1 MSTADRGP
9 RGLKARGGRFWKSVT
24 AGYELNVDEL
34 ELLLE
39 VARCLDVCEDLAGA
53 VEGDGL
59 TVAGSVG
66 QPRLHPAVGELRATR
81 ALVGRLLA
89 QLGLPDADGQTL
101 DSPVRARAR
110 GAANKRW
117 AATRGDHGAA

>member
-9 RGLKARGGRFWKSVT
+9 RGLKARGHRFWKAVRE
-24 AGYELNVDEL
+24 GYELNVDEL
-34 ELLLE
+34 EVLVE
-39 VARCLDVCEDLAGA
+39 VCRCLDDCEALAGA
-53 VEGDGL
+53 VERDGL
-59 TVAGSVG
+59 TVPGSSG
-66 QPRLHPAVGELRATR
+66 QTRVHPAVGELRATR